1 MKSKYLVF
9 SSLVLISFIFGA
21 CDMLRSLAGRPS
33 SRDIEVMRVELLEEQ
48 KKEQVRADS
57 LKEVQRVEAEKK
69 AALDSLMALP
79 ENILRTASSL
89 KIKPEELKHAYAIVI
104 GAFRD
109 EANAAKSASRAEEA
123 GYSAELLSFR
133 GGLKAVAVCG
143 TNDVRDILSSFN
155 KIRTESFC
163 PKDGWILVTE

>member
-1 MKSKYLVF
+1 MTVAHEGEPGKDQGEES
-9 SSLVLISFIFGA
+9 
-21 CDMLRSLAGRPS
+21 P
-33 SRDIEVMRVELLEEQ
+33 ELELGEEQ
-48 KKEQVRADS
+48 MKEQVRAAS
-57 LKEVQRVEAEKK
+57 LKEVRREEAEKK

-163 PKDGWILVTE
+163 PKDVWILVKE

>member
-33 SRDIEVMRVELLEEQ
+33 SQDIEVMRVELLEEQ

-123 GYSAELLSFR
+123 GYSAELLPFR
-133 GGLKAVAVCG
+133 GSLKAVAVCG
-143 TNDVRDILSSFN
+143 TNDARDILSSFN

-163 PKDGWILVTE
+163 PRDVWILVKE